1 MGITQLSP
9 KSENYENESQL
20 QIRSLEKKQTPV
32 TTAKKKKKKKKKT
45 KTFFGSFRVILTPNK
60 VTQRFK

>member
-32 TTAKKKKKKKKKT
+32 TTAKKKKKKKKKP
-45 KTFFGSFRVILTPNK
+45 KHFLVASGSY
-60 VTQRFK
+60 